1 MSKRNMKEQTKKK
14 EQRVKSDV
22 REDQEGTPAVRKD
35 MDEYWKRFAAE
46 NDSEAKV
53 AGQFITDRVSCRGDV
68 FYVRRDT
75 QEVDG
80 KYDPS
85 FRDGNMYRVVHSGR
99 PDSTGRM
106 VLVGIYHRRQG
117 QWFREDPDTGEET
130 YFGEAVEPYT
140 IEHLEECERLVF
152 GNNL

>member
-1 MSKRNMKEQTKKK
+1 MKEQTMKK
-14 EQRVKSDV
+14 EKSMTSDV
-22 REDQEGTPAVRKD
+22 FEDQKRTPAVRKD

-53 AGQFITDRVSCRGDV
+53 AGKFITDRVSCRGDV

-85 FRDGNMYRVVHSGR
+85 FRDGNYFGVVHSGR

-117 QWFREDPDTGEET
+117 QWFREDPETGVEI

-140 IEHLEECERLVF
+140 IEYLEECERLVF

>member
-1 MSKRNMKEQTKKK
+1 MKEQTKKK

-85 FRDGNMYRVVHSGR
+85 SHDGNYFKVVHTGR
-99 PDSTGRM
+99 PDSTGRN
-106 VLVGIYHRRQG
+106 VLVEIYRRRQG
-117 QWFREDPDTGEET
+117 QWFRQDPETGEET

>member
-1 MSKRNMKEQTKKK
+1 MKVQTMKK
-14 EQRVKSDV
+14 EQNMTSDV
-22 REDQEGTPAVRKD
+22 LEDQEGTSAVRTD
-35 MDEYWKRFAAE
+35 MDEHWKRFAAE

-53 AGQFITDRVSCRGDV
+53 AGKFTTDRVSCRGDV

-75 QEVDG
+75 QKVHG
-80 KYDPS
+80 KYGPS
-85 FRDGNMYRVVHSGR
+85 FRDGNYFGVVHTGR

-117 QWFREDPDTGEET
+117 QWFREDPETGEET

-140 IEHLEECERLVF
+140 IEYLEECERLVF